1 MLVILVIHFLVPHLN
16 ALSSRAVFG
25 IESHV
30 DRSITMDLESKMT
43 CLYESLEKEMT
54 LKLGLSPAELSQYP
68 MAMRLTSPSG
78 EFSDWAEGDG
88 EASMDHNVTED
99 GDYEICISTSQPL
112 RVTLNIFFHKP
123 DQIEQ
128 AFLKYLE
135 VNEIGENVQVALH
148 LVISSCASSLL
159 CLFQQCISKMIQ
171 HFYKIFYSIK
181 YYNKVSVRDEA
192 MQQSNSDYI
201 QIYVVVFCITAVIVS
216 IIEVVVV
223 RRMFHLDT
231 SRIRV

>member
-1 MLVILVIHFLVPHLN
+1 MLVILVIHFLLPHLN

-43 CLYESLEKEMT
+43 CLYEPLEKEMS
-54 LKLGLSPAELSQYP
+54 LKLGLSPAELSQYR

-88 EASMDHNVTED
+88 EASMNHNVTED

-135 VNEIGENVQVALH
+135 VNEISENV
-148 LVISSCASSLL
+148 
-159 CLFQQCISKMIQ
+159 QQCISKMIE

-201 QIYVVVFCITAVIVS
+201 QIYVVVFCITAIIVS
-216 IIEVVVV
+216 ITEVVVV
-223 RRMFHLDT
+223 RRMFRLDT

>member
-135 VNEIGENVQVALH
+135 VNEIGENVQ
-148 LVISSCASSLL
+148 
-159 CLFQQCISKMIQ
+159 QCISKMIQ